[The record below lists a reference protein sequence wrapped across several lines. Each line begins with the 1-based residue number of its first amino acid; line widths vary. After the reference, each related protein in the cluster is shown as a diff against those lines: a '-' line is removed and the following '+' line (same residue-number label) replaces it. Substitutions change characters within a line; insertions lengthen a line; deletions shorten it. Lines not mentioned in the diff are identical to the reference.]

1 MDFSTFSTDRRT
13 NLAVVRALEII
24 GEATRHVPKSIRRR
38 YPDVPW
44 QDMAAMRNKLIHEY
58 FGVDLEVLWR
68 TIQEDLPPLC
78 EAIQQVIDELGE
90 KIQNGV

>member
-58 FGVDLEVLWR
+58 FGVDLEVLRR

>member
-13 NLAVVRALEII
+13 NLAVVRTLEII